1 MNKILSL
8 LGLAKKAGKVIV
20 GTDAVISKLQADK
33 LYLIFVAKDSSA
45 ATIDKIEKKA
55 FYYNVPIIKSFTS
68 DELSSSIGQNNN
80 KVLGISDKGFA
91 DACGCSNNSA
101 IGESCADVTIISCNP
116 TKLPHFMA
124 DITDLFFD

>member
-1 MNKILSL
+1 MNKVLSL
-8 LGLAKKAGKVIV
+8 LGLAKRAGKVIV

-68 DELSSSIGQNNN
+68 DELSDAIGSNNN
-80 KVLGISDKGFA
+80 KVLGIADLGFSKA
-91 DACGCSNNSA
+91 MLKNHTVEVE
-101 IGESCADVTIISCNP
+101 GE
-116 TKLPHFMA
+116 
-124 DITDLFFD
+124 

>member
-1 MNKILSL
+1 MNKIKSL
-8 LGLAKKAGKVIV
+8 LGLAKRAGKVIV

-68 DELSSSIGQNNN
+68 DELSFAIGSNNN
-80 KVLGISDKGFA
+80 KVLGIADLGFSKA
-91 DACGCSNNSA
+91 RFSKICVFSRSSFG
-101 IGESCADVTIISCNP
+101 GFVTNANRSI
-116 TKLPHFMA
+116 
-124 DITDLFFD
+124 